1 MGEIED
7 DGLEGSRRERERDG
21 RTEGPGARQASWAL
35 FLIPVVVLALVLGY
49 GLKAF
54 SSGGGLADARL
65 KPLAAPRDD
74 GLSLPRPAEL
84 GDARADEFFR
94 AAAQAGSAPGS
105 PAQGPAPSFV
115 PPKTGLITID
125 DEIFTLAYD
134 EIYEKRASYYG
145 REIRLGGFVLYQEG
159 LGPGEFLL
167 GRKLVS
173 CCDEH
178 AYFIGFVAEADGPP
192 PPEYSRWEAT
202 GVIEGRPYVDP
213 DRGVSFTVPA
223 IRIRAMRAAPGLAE
237 AVSPPRAP

>member
-1 MGEIED
+1 MGDIHD
-7 DGLEGSRRERERDG
+7 DGEEGSRLGRDASRRPLSSPARG
-21 RTEGPGARQASWAL
+21 GAWAL
-35 FLIPVVVLALVLGY
+35 FLIPLLVLALVLGY

-54 SSGGGLADARL
+54 SPAGGLSDAQPRHT
-65 KPLAAPRDD
+65 AAPRDNAD
-74 GLSLPRPAEL
+74 SLPRPAKVGNAL
-84 GDARADEFFR
+84 ADGFFR
-94 AAAQAGSAPGS
+94 AAAPGW

-159 LGPGEFLL
+159 LKPGEFLL
-167 GRKLVS
+167 GRKLVT

-202 GVIEGRPYVDP
+202 GVIEERPYVDP
-213 DRGVSFTVPA
+213 DRGMSFTVPA
-223 IRIRAMRAAPGLAE
+223 IRIRALRAAPGLAE

>member
-1 MGEIED
+1 MGDIGD
-7 DGLEGSRRERERDG
+7 DGVEGSKIGRARDG

-54 SSGGGLADARL
+54 SSAGGLADARL
-65 KPLAAPRDD
+65 KPAATQDD
-74 GLSLPRPAEL
+74 GLSLPRPADV
-84 GDARADEFFR
+84 GNARADEFFR
-94 AAAQAGSAPGS
+94 ATAQAGSAPGS
-105 PAQGPAPSFV
+105 LAQGPAPSFV

-145 REIRLGGFVLYQEG
+145 REILLGGFVLYQEG
-159 LGPGEFLL
+159 LKPGEFLL
-167 GRKLVS
+167 GRKLVT

-202 GVIEGRPYVDP
+202 GVIEERPYVDP
-213 DRGVSFTVPA
+213 DRGMSFTVPA
-223 IRIRAMRAAPGLAE
+223 IRIRALRAAPGLAE

>member
-1 MGEIED
+1 MGDIED
-7 DGLEGSRRERERDG
+7 DGVEGSKIGRARDG

-35 FLIPVVVLALVLGY
+35 FLIPAVVLALVLGY

-54 SSGGGLADARL
+54 SSAGGLADARL
-65 KPLAAPRDD
+65 KPAAAQDD
-74 GLSLPRPAEL
+74 GLSPPRPAEVGNAL
-84 GDARADEFFR
+84 ADGFFR
-94 AAAQAGSAPGS
+94 AAAPSW
-105 PAQGPAPSFV
+105 PAQGPAPTFV

-159 LGPGEFLL
+159 LKPGEFLL
-167 GRKLVS
+167 GRKLVT
-173 CCDEH
+173 CCEEH

-202 GVIEGRPYVDP
+202 GVIEERPYVDP
-213 DRGVSFTVPA
+213 DRGMSFTVPA
-223 IRIRAMRAAPGLAE
+223 IRIRALRAAPGLAE